1 MRCAEQGKVGETVLF
16 SSSAIIHS
24 LQVKKLPD
32 WHGLT
37 RRGVERR
44 EQVSPQRKNKTVFSQ
59 KVYAGADQEG
69 SAPSQDKK
77 ARLRAILRLRFRNTG
92 VKRI

>member
-16 SSSAIIHS
+16 SNSAIIHS
-24 LQVKKLPD
+24 LRVKKLPD

-44 EQVSPQRKNKTVFSQ
+44 EQVSPQRQNKTVFSQ
-59 KVYAGADQEG
+59 KNSYR
-69 SAPSQDKK
+69 KK
-77 ARLRAILRLRFRNTG
+77 AQIRLMKCF
-92 VKRI
+92 